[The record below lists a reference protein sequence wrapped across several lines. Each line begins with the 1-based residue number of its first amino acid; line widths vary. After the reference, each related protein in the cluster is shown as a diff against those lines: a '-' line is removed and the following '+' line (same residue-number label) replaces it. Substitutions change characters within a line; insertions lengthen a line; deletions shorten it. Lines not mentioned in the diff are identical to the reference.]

1 VSVLDTIAL
10 NAREKMFHFNSTGGI
25 PVGLDVGCPKG
36 SCKGTFSTF
45 DYNKSME
52 TVIKD
57 FNEGKTAEDKKT
69 GDDVLFLKNGS
80 LSTGK
85 LEES

>member
-1 VSVLDTIAL
+1 
-10 NAREKMFHFNSTGGI
+10 M
-25 PVGLDVGCPKG
+25 GLDVGCPKG

-80 LSTGK
+80 LNTGK
-85 LEES
+85 LEDS

>member
-1 VSVLDTIAL
+1 MGV
-10 NAREKMFHFNSTGGI
+10 
-25 PVGLDVGCPKG
+25 DVGCAKG
-36 SCKGTFSTF
+36 SCSGHFSTF

-52 TVIKD
+52 TVITD
-57 FNEGKTAEDKKT
+57 FNADKAAEDKKT

-85 LEES
+85 LEDS